1 MSAVLKSGS
10 LLSEAAL
17 RQIDREVAK
26 YPADQ
31 KQSAVMAALR
41 IAQSGHG
48 WIGKEPIDPRW
59 ASPDGASRAPG

>member
-1 MSAVLKSGS
+1 MSAVLKPGS

-41 IAQSGHG
+41 IAQSERG
-48 WIGKEPIDPRW
+48 WPFLPSSDSSS
-59 ASPDGASRAPG
+59 AVSSPQM